1 MCFNFKG
8 YRKILIYKSISN
20 KYLRIALFFLV
31 IQQVIVAS
39 STYFIARLAQ
49 SFADN
54 RPLLPYMLLFAA
66 SLVVVYVPAYFCVTN
81 TERAKY
87 DAHKLYNDTFHTV
100 FLGKTYFLSS
110 DELQS
115 TATTTLA
122 QESNYTL
129 ETVIDSIF
137 DISALVLNVLFN
149 VLVIAWFL
157 DGTLLLGY
165 AVGIVFASTLVHFR
179 RHTLKTA
186 AKTDQQSRLSLT
198 AKLFDSWD
206 NVVIFNKHNYTLYNN
221 IVQKSFATAKNNSVK
236 STSIQHVNSSLGMII
251 LMLPVFAI
259 TGFIFNKNW
268 SDAATMAV
276 LIATLPR
283 QIQLLQM
290 CYALIGYHTN
300 IGVMKTMLDGI
311 LEVLQPTAV
320 NLNHYI
326 QADQIRVKQT
336 GEIFDSTQL
345 PKKGRVTLIGSN
357 GVGKSCM
364 LLKLKDH
371 YQEQAYYLPAKHN
384 LYFNYKTDQT
394 HKGSTGQQ
402 LIKQIQEI
410 REDDQSTVVM
420 LDEWD
425 AHLDRENTQI
435 IDQYLDELAQ
445 TRLVMDVRH

>member
-1 MCFNFKG
+1 M
-8 YRKILIYKSISN
+8 IYKIISN
-20 KYLRIALFFLV
+20 QHLRIALLFLL
-31 IQQVIVAS
+31 IQQIIVAS
-39 STYFIARLAQ
+39 STFFIARLAQ
-49 SFADN
+49 SLTEDTISI
-54 RPLLPYMLLFAA
+54 LYMLLFAV
-66 SLVVVYVPAYFCVTN
+66 SLVAVYVPAYFCVTN

-87 DAHKLYNDTFHTV
+87 DAHKLYNDSFHTV
-100 FLGKTYFLSS
+100 FLGKTYLLSS

-165 AVGIVFASTLVHFR
+165 AVGIIFASMFVHFR
-179 RHTLKTA
+179 RHALKTA
-186 AKTDQQSRLSLT
+186 AKTDQQSRLNLA

-236 STSIQHVNSSLGMII
+236 STSIQHINSSLGMII
-251 LMLPVFAI
+251 LMLPVFMVTA
-259 TGFIFNKNW
+259 FIFNKNW
-268 SDAATMAV
+268 HDAATMAV

-290 CYALIGYHTN
+290 CYALIGYHTS
-300 IGVMKTMLDGI
+300 IGVIKTMLDGI

-320 NLNHYI
+320 NLDHYI

-336 GEIFDSTQL
+336 GKIFDSTQL
-345 PKKGRVTLIGSN
+345 PKQGRVTLIGNN

-384 LYFNYKTDQT
+384 LYFNYKTDKA
-394 HKGSTGQQ
+394 HRGSTGQQ

-410 REDDQSTVVM
+410 RVDDRSTIIM

-425 AHLDRENTQI
+425 AHLDKDNTQI

-445 TRLVMDVRH
+445 TRLVIEVRH

>member
-1 MCFNFKG
+1 MQV
-8 YRKILIYKSISN
+8 
-20 KYLRIALFFLV
+20 ALLFLL
-31 IQQVIVAS
+31 IQQIIVAS

-49 SFADN
+49 S
-54 RPLLPYMLLFAA
+54 LTEESISILYMVLFAV
-66 SLVVVYVPAYFCVTN
+66 SLVAVYVPAYFCVTN

-87 DAHKLYNDTFHTV
+87 DAHKLYNDDFHTV
-100 FLGKTYFLSS
+100 FLGKTYLLSS

-165 AVGIVFASTLVHFR
+165 AVGIVFASMFVHFR
-179 RHTLKTA
+179 RHALKTA
-186 AKTDQQSRLSLT
+186 AKTDQQSRLNLT

-221 IVQKSFATAKNNSVK
+221 IVQKSFAIAKNNSVK
-236 STSIQHVNSSLGMII
+236 STSIQHINSSLGMII
-251 LMLPVFAI
+251 LMLPVFLVTA
-259 TGFIFNKNW
+259 FIFNKNW
-268 SDAATMAV
+268 HDAATMAV

-290 CYALIGYHTN
+290 CYALIGYHTS
-300 IGVMKTMLDGI
+300 IGVIKTMLDGI
-311 LEVLQPTAV
+311 LEVLQPTVV
-320 NLNHYI
+320 NLDKYI

-336 GEIFDSTQL
+336 GDIFDSTQL
-345 PKKGRVTLIGSN
+345 PKQGRVTLVGNN

-364 LLKLKDH
+364 LLKLKED

-384 LYFNYKTDQT
+384 LYFNYKSDKA

-410 REDDQSTVVM
+410 REDDRSRIVM

>member
-1 MCFNFKG
+1 M
-8 YRKILIYKSISN
+8 IYKLILN
-20 KYLRIALFFLV
+20 RHLQVALLFLL
-31 IQQVIVAS
+31 IQQIIVAS

-49 SFADN
+49 S
-54 RPLLPYMLLFAA
+54 LTEESISILYVVLFAV
-66 SLVVVYVPAYFCVTN
+66 SLVAVYVPAYYCVTN

-87 DAHKLYNDTFHTV
+87 DAHKLYNDDFHTV
-100 FLGKTYFLSS
+100 FLGKTYLLSS

-165 AVGIVFASTLVHFR
+165 AVGIVFASMFVHFR
-179 RHTLKTA
+179 RHALKTA
-186 AKTDQQSRLSLT
+186 AKTDQQSRLNLT

-221 IVQKSFATAKNNSVK
+221 IVQKSFAIAKNNSVK
-236 STSIQHVNSSLGMII
+236 STSIQHINSSLGMII
-251 LMLPVFAI
+251 LMLPVFLVTA
-259 TGFIFNKNW
+259 FIFNKNW
-268 SDAATMAV
+268 HDAATMAV

-290 CYALIGYHTN
+290 CYALIGYHTS
-300 IGVMKTMLDGI
+300 IGVIKTMLDGI

-320 NLNHYI
+320 NLDNYI

-345 PKKGRVTLIGSN
+345 PKQGRVTLVGNN

-364 LLKLKDH
+364 LLKLKED

-384 LYFNYKTDQT
+384 LYFNYKSDKA

-410 REDDQSTVVM
+410 REDDQSRIVM

-435 IDQYLDELAQ
+435 IDQHLDELAQ
-445 TRLVMDVRH
+445 TRLIIEVRH

>member
-1 MCFNFKG
+1 MQV
-8 YRKILIYKSISN
+8 
-20 KYLRIALFFLV
+20 ALLFLL
-31 IQQVIVAS
+31 IQQIIVAS

-49 SFADN
+49 S
-54 RPLLPYMLLFAA
+54 LTEESISILYVVLFAV
-66 SLVVVYVPAYFCVTN
+66 SLVAVYVPAYYCVTN

-87 DAHKLYNDTFHTV
+87 DAHKLYNDDFHTV
-100 FLGKTYFLSS
+100 FLGKTYLLSS

-165 AVGIVFASTLVHFR
+165 AVGIVFASMFVHFR
-179 RHTLKTA
+179 RHALKTA
-186 AKTDQQSRLSLT
+186 AKTDQQSRLNLT

-221 IVQKSFATAKNNSVK
+221 IVQKSFAIAKNNSVK
-236 STSIQHVNSSLGMII
+236 STSIQHINSSLGMII
-251 LMLPVFAI
+251 LMLPVFLVTA
-259 TGFIFNKNW
+259 FIFNKNW
-268 SDAATMAV
+268 HDAATMAV

-290 CYALIGYHTN
+290 CYALIGYHTS
-300 IGVMKTMLDGI
+300 IGVIKTMLDGI

-320 NLNHYI
+320 NLDNYI

-345 PKKGRVTLIGSN
+345 PKQGRVTLVGNN

-364 LLKLKDH
+364 LLKLKED

-384 LYFNYKTDQT
+384 LYFNYKSDKA

-410 REDDQSTVVM
+410 REDDQSRIVM

-435 IDQYLDELAQ
+435 IDQHLDELAQ
-445 TRLVMDVRH
+445 TRLIIEVRH

>member
-1 MCFNFKG
+1 
-8 YRKILIYKSISN
+8 LIYKLILN
-20 KYLRIALFFLV
+20 KHLQVALLFLL
-31 IQQVIVAS
+31 IQQIIVAS
-39 STYFIARLAQ
+39 STFFIARLAQ
-49 SFADN
+49 SLTEDTISI
-54 RPLLPYMLLFAA
+54 LYMVLFAV
-66 SLVVVYVPAYFCVTN
+66 SLVAVYVPAYFCVTN

-87 DAHKLYNDTFHTV
+87 DAHKLYNDNFHTV
-100 FLGKTYFLSS
+100 FLGKTYLLSS
-110 DELQS
+110 DDLQS

-129 ETVIDSIF
+129 ETIIDSIF
-137 DISALVLNVLFN
+137 DISALVLNVSFN

-165 AVGIVFASTLVHFR
+165 AVGIIFASMFVHFR
-179 RHTLKTA
+179 RHTLKMA
-186 AKTDQQSRLSLT
+186 AKTDQQSRLNLT

-206 NVVIFNKHNYTLYNN
+206 NVVIFNKHNFKIYNS

-236 STSIQHVNSSLGMII
+236 STSIQHINSSLGMII
-251 LMLPVFAI
+251 LMLPVFVVTA
-259 TGFIFNKNW
+259 FIFNKNW
-268 SDAATMAV
+268 HDAATMAV

-290 CYALIGYHTN
+290 CYALIGYHTS
-300 IGVMKTMLDGI
+300 IGVIKTMLDGI

-320 NLNHYI
+320 NLDNYI

-336 GEIFDSTQL
+336 GDIFDSTQL
-345 PKKGRVTLIGSN
+345 PKQGRVTLVGNN

-384 LYFNYKTDQT
+384 LYFNYKTDKA
-394 HKGSTGQQ
+394 HRGSTGQQ

-410 REDDQSTVVM
+410 REEDRSTIIM

-425 AHLDRENTQI
+425 AHLDKENTQI

-445 TRLVMDVRH
+445 TRLVIEVRH

>member
-1 MCFNFKG
+1 
-8 YRKILIYKSISN
+8 LIYKLILN
-20 KYLRIALFFLV
+20 KHLQVALLFLL
-31 IQQVIVAS
+31 IQQIIVAS

-49 SFADN
+49 S
-54 RPLLPYMLLFAA
+54 LTEESISILYMVLFAV
-66 SLVVVYVPAYFCVTN
+66 SLVAVYVPAYYCVTN

-87 DAHKLYNDTFHTV
+87 DAHKLYNDNFHTA
-100 FLGKTYFLSS
+100 FLGKTYLLSS

-165 AVGIVFASTLVHFR
+165 AVGIIFASTFVHFR

-186 AKTDQQSRLSLT
+186 AKTDQQSRLNLT

-236 STSIQHVNSSLGMII
+236 STSIQHINSSLGMII
-251 LMLPVFAI
+251 LMLPVFVVTA
-259 TGFIFNKNW
+259 FIFNKNW
-268 SDAATMAV
+268 QDAATMAV
-276 LIATLPR
+276 LVATLPR

-290 CYALIGYHTN
+290 CYALIGYHTS
-300 IGVMKTMLDGI
+300 IGVIKTMLDGI

-320 NLNHYI
+320 NLDNYI

-336 GEIFDSTQL
+336 GDIFDSTQL
-345 PKKGRVTLIGSN
+345 PKQGRVTLVGNN

-364 LLKLKDH
+364 LLKLKED

-384 LYFNYKTDQT
+384 LYFNYKSDKA

-410 REDDQSTVVM
+410 REDDQSRIVM

-425 AHLDRENTQI
+425 AHLDKENTQI

-445 TRLVMDVRH
+445 TRLVIEVRH

>member
-1 MCFNFKG
+1 M
-8 YRKILIYKSISN
+8 IYKIISN
-20 KYLRIALFFLV
+20 KHLRIALVFLL
-31 IQQVIVAS
+31 IQQIIVAS

-49 SFADN
+49 SLTEDTISI
-54 RPLLPYMLLFAA
+54 LYMVLFAL
-66 SLVVVYVPAYFCVTN
+66 SLVAVYVPAYFCVTN

-87 DAHKLYNDTFHTV
+87 DAHKLYNDNFHTV
-100 FLGKTYFLSS
+100 FLGKTHLLSS
-110 DELQS
+110 DDLQS

-165 AVGIVFASTLVHFR
+165 AVGIIFASLFVHFR
-179 RHTLKTA
+179 RHALKTA
-186 AKTDQQSRLSLT
+186 AKTDQQSRLNLA

-236 STSIQHVNSSLGMII
+236 STSIQHINSSLGMII
-251 LMLPVFAI
+251 LMLPVFVVTA
-259 TGFIFNKNW
+259 FIFNKNW
-268 SDAATMAV
+268 HDAATMAV

-290 CYALIGYHTN
+290 CYALIGYHTS
-300 IGVMKTMLDGI
+300 IGVIKTMLDGI

-320 NLNHYI
+320 NLDTYI
-326 QADQIRVKQT
+326 QENQIRVKQT

-345 PKKGRVTLIGSN
+345 PKQGRLTLIGNN

-384 LYFNYKTDQT
+384 LYFNYKTDKA
-394 HKGSTGQQ
+394 HRGSTGQQ

-410 REDDQSTVVM
+410 REDDRSTIIM

-435 IDQYLDELAQ
+435 IDQYLDDLAQ

>member
-1 MCFNFKG
+1 M
-8 YRKILIYKSISN
+8 IYKIISN
-20 KYLRIALFFLV
+20 KHLRIALVFLL
-31 IQQVIVAS
+31 IQQIIVAS

-49 SFADN
+49 SLTEDTISI
-54 RPLLPYMLLFAA
+54 LYMVLFAV
-66 SLVVVYVPAYFCVTN
+66 SLVAVYIPAYFCVTN
-81 TERAKY
+81 TERAKC
-87 DAHKLYNDTFHTV
+87 DAHKLYNDNFHTV
-100 FLGKTYFLSS
+100 FLGKTHLLSS

-165 AVGIVFASTLVHFR
+165 AVGIIFASMFVHFR
-179 RHTLKTA
+179 RHTLKMA

-236 STSIQHVNSSLGMII
+236 STSIQHINSSLGMII
-251 LMLPVFAI
+251 LMLPVFVVTA
-259 TGFIFNKNW
+259 FIFNKNW
-268 SDAATMAV
+268 HDAATMAV

-290 CYALIGYHTN
+290 CYALIGYHTS
-300 IGVMKTMLDGI
+300 IGVIKTMLDGI
-311 LEVLQPTAV
+311 LEVLKPTTV
-320 NLNHYI
+320 DLDTYI
-326 QADQIRVKQT
+326 QANQIHVKQT
-336 GEIFDSTQL
+336 GEIFNSTQL
-345 PKKGRVTLIGSN
+345 PKQGRVTLVGNN

-384 LYFNYKTDQT
+384 LYFNYKTDKA
-394 HKGSTGQQ
+394 HRGSTGQQ

-410 REDDQSTVVM
+410 REDDQSTIVM

-425 AHLDRENTQI
+425 AHLDKDNTQM

-445 TRLVMDVRH
+445 ARLVIDVRH

>member
-1 MCFNFKG
+1 M
-8 YRKILIYKSISN
+8 IYKLILN
-20 KYLRIALFFLV
+20 RHLQVALLFLL
-31 IQQVIVAS
+31 IQQIIVAS

-49 SFADN
+49 S
-54 RPLLPYMLLFAA
+54 LTEESISILYMVLFAV
-66 SLVVVYVPAYFCVTN
+66 SLVAVYVPAYFCVTN

-87 DAHKLYNDTFHTV
+87 DAHKLYNDNFHTV
-100 FLGKTYFLSS
+100 FLGKTYLLSN

-165 AVGIVFASTLVHFR
+165 AVGIIFASTFVHFR

-186 AKTDQQSRLSLT
+186 AKTDQQSRLNLT

-206 NVVIFNKHNYTLYNN
+206 NVVISNKHNYTLYNN

-236 STSIQHVNSSLGMII
+236 STSIQHINSSLGMII
-251 LMLPVFAI
+251 LMLPVFLVTA
-259 TGFIFNKNW
+259 FIFNKNW
-268 SDAATMAV
+268 HDAATMAV

-290 CYALIGYHTN
+290 CYALIGYHTS
-300 IGVMKTMLDGI
+300 IGVIKTMLDGI
-311 LEVLQPTAV
+311 LEVLQPTVV
-320 NLNHYI
+320 NLDKYI

-336 GEIFDSTQL
+336 GDIFDSTQL
-345 PKKGRVTLIGSN
+345 PKQGRVTLVGNN

-364 LLKLKDH
+364 LLKLKED

-384 LYFNYKTDQT
+384 LYFNYKSDKA

-410 REDDQSTVVM
+410 REDDRSRIVM

-445 TRLVMDVRH
+445 TRLVIEVRH

>member
-1 MCFNFKG
+1 M
-8 YRKILIYKSISN
+8 IYKIISN
-20 KYLRIALFFLV
+20 KHLRIALVFLL
-31 IQQVIVAS
+31 IQQIIVAS

-49 SFADN
+49 SLTEDTISI
-54 RPLLPYMLLFAA
+54 LYMVLFAL
-66 SLVVVYVPAYFCVTN
+66 SLVAVYVPAYFCVTN

-87 DAHKLYNDTFHTV
+87 DAHKVYNDSFHTV
-100 FLGKTYFLSS
+100 FLGKTYLLSS
-110 DELQS
+110 DDLQS

-165 AVGIVFASTLVHFR
+165 AVGIIFASAFVHFR

-186 AKTDQQSRLSLT
+186 AKTDQQSRLNLA

-236 STSIQHVNSSLGMII
+236 STSIQHINSSLGMII
-251 LMLPVFAI
+251 LMLPVFVVTA
-259 TGFIFNKNW
+259 FIFNKNW
-268 SDAATMAV
+268 HDAATMAV

-290 CYALIGYHTN
+290 CYALIGYHTS
-300 IGVMKTMLDGI
+300 IGVIKTMLDGI
-311 LEVLQPTAV
+311 LEVLKPNAV
-320 NLNHYI
+320 NLDSYI
-326 QADQIRVKQT
+326 QRNQIRVKQT
-336 GEIFDSTQL
+336 GKIFDSTQL
-345 PKKGRVTLIGSN
+345 PKQGRVTLIGNN

-384 LYFNYKTDQT
+384 LYFNYKTDKA
-394 HKGSTGQQ
+394 HRGSTGQQ

-410 REDDQSTVVM
+410 REDDRSTIVM

-435 IDQYLDELAQ
+435 IDQYLDDLAQ

>member
-1 MCFNFKG
+1 M
-8 YRKILIYKSISN
+8 IYKVISN
-20 KYLRIALFFLV
+20 KHLRTALVFLL
-31 IQQVIVAS
+31 IQQMIIAS

-49 SFADN
+49 SLTQDTISILYMVPFAI
-54 RPLLPYMLLFAA
+54 
-66 SLVVVYVPAYFCVTN
+66 SLVVVYVPAYFCVIN

-87 DAHKLYNDTFHTV
+87 DAHKLYNDDFNTV
-100 FLGKTYFLSS
+100 FLGNTYLLSS
-110 DELQS
+110 VELQS
-115 TATTTLA
+115 TATATLA

-157 DGTLLLGY
+157 DGTLILGY
-165 AVGIVFASTLVHFR
+165 AVGIIFAFMFVHFR
-179 RHTLKTA
+179 RHALKTA
-186 AKTDQQSRLSLT
+186 AKTDQQTRLGLT

-221 IVQKSFATAKNNSVK
+221 IIQKSFAIAKNNSVK
-236 STSIQHVNSSLGMII
+236 FTSIQHINSSLGMII
-251 LMLPVFAI
+251 LMLPVFLVTA
-259 TGFIFNKNW
+259 FIFNKHW
-268 SDAATMAV
+268 HDAATIAV

-290 CYALIGYHTN
+290 CYELVGYHTN
-300 IGVMKTMLDGI
+300 IGVIKTMLEGV
-311 LEVLQPTAV
+311 LEVLRPTAV
-320 NLNHYI
+320 NLDTYI

-345 PKKGRVTLIGSN
+345 PAQGRITLNGDN

-364 LLKLKDH
+364 LLKIKNH

-394 HKGSTGQQ
+394 HQGSTGQQ

-410 REDDQSTVVM
+410 GAGDQSTIIM

-425 AHLDRENTQI
+425 AHLDKKNTQI

-445 TRLVMDVRH
+445 TRLVIEVRH

>member
-1 MCFNFKG
+1 M
-8 YRKILIYKSISN
+8 IYKLILN
-20 KYLRIALFFLV
+20 KHLQVALLFLL
-31 IQQVIVAS
+31 IQQIIVAS

-49 SFADN
+49 S
-54 RPLLPYMLLFAA
+54 LTEESISILYMVLFAV
-66 SLVVVYVPAYFCVTN
+66 SLVAVYVPAYFCVTN

-87 DAHKLYNDTFHTV
+87 DAHKLYNDNFHTV
-100 FLGKTYFLSS
+100 FLGKTYLLSN

-165 AVGIVFASTLVHFR
+165 AVGIVFASMFVHFR
-179 RHTLKTA
+179 RHALKTA
-186 AKTDQQSRLSLT
+186 AKTDQQSRLNLT

-236 STSIQHVNSSLGMII
+236 STSIQHINSSLGIII
-251 LMLPVFAI
+251 LMLPVFVVTA
-259 TGFIFNKNW
+259 FIFNKNW
-268 SDAATMAV
+268 QDAATMAV

-290 CYALIGYHTN
+290 CYALIGYHTS
-300 IGVMKTMLDGI
+300 IGVIKTMLDGI

-320 NLNHYI
+320 NLDNYI

-336 GEIFDSTQL
+336 GDIFDSTQL
-345 PKKGRVTLIGSN
+345 PKQGRVTLVGNN

-364 LLKLKDH
+364 LLKLKED

-384 LYFNYKTDQT
+384 LYFNYKSDKA

-410 REDDQSTVVM
+410 REDDQSRIVM

-425 AHLDRENTQI
+425 AHLDKENTQI

-445 TRLVMDVRH
+445 TRLVIEVRH

>member
-1 MCFNFKG
+1 M
-8 YRKILIYKSISN
+8 
-20 KYLRIALFFLV
+20 ALLFLL
-31 IQQVIVAS
+31 IQQIIVAS

-49 SFADN
+49 SLTEDTISI
-54 RPLLPYMLLFAA
+54 LYMVLFAL
-66 SLVVVYVPAYFCVTN
+66 SLVAVYVPAYFCVTN

-87 DAHKLYNDTFHTV
+87 DAHKMYNDSFHTV
-100 FLGKTYFLSS
+100 FLGKTYLLSS

-165 AVGIVFASTLVHFR
+165 AVGIIFASLFVHFR

-186 AKTDQQSRLSLT
+186 AKTDQQSRLNLA

-236 STSIQHVNSSLGMII
+236 STSIQHINSSLGMII
-251 LMLPVFAI
+251 LMLPVFVVTA
-259 TGFIFNKNW
+259 FIFNKNW
-268 SDAATMAV
+268 HDAATMAV

-290 CYALIGYHTN
+290 CYALIGYHTS
-300 IGVMKTMLDGI
+300 IGVIKTMLDGI
-311 LEVLQPTAV
+311 LEVLKPTTV
-320 NLNHYI
+320 DLDTYI
-326 QADQIRVKQT
+326 QANQIRVKQT

-345 PKKGRVTLIGSN
+345 PKQGRVTLVGNN

-384 LYFNYKTDQT
+384 LYFNYKTDKA
-394 HKGSTGQQ
+394 HRGSTGQQ

-410 REDDQSTVVM
+410 REDDRSTVVM

-425 AHLDRENTQI
+425 AHLDKENTQI
-435 IDQYLDELAQ
+435 IDQYLDDLAQ
-445 TRLVMDVRH
+445 TRLVMDVRR